1 MGTIKEADMA
11 KVQSIKFKNN
21 GDPSSNNQEMTA
33 LRKISH
39 GPVDAGKTARPKVS
53 MKKGSLDKK

>member
-1 MGTIKEADMA
+1 MA

-39 GPVDAGKTARPKVS
+39 GSVDAGKSAKPAKMTKV
-53 MKKGSLDKK
+53 KGSLDKC

>member
-1 MGTIKEADMA
+1 MA